1 MMALSTTLERLT
13 SPWDR
18 LAQENP
24 LVGFLDTLLRG
35 TGQVMFQNNPLT
47 GLLFLIGIFV
57 NSALLGLAALIGLIV
72 STLTA
77 VILGADRTAIRAGL
91 FGYNGVLAGI
101 GLAFFLQ
108 WNGVL
113 VVYIVLVAILSS
125 VVMMA
130 LINFL
135 GARDMPALTAPF
147 VLSTW
152 LFLFAIFQFAHL
164 RPSEL
169 ILPTPLDPK
178 ASVETALRPL
188 SLGFAGA
195 GVTAL
200 NLLQAFF
207 RGIGE
212 VFFQDNLATGIIF
225 LIGILVNSRI
235 SALFAALG
243 SLVGML
249 SALFL
254 FGGNGFWVYH
264 GLYGFNAVL
273 TAIALGGLFYV
284 FTWESAIYALI
295 GALISTVVMAAI
307 SVLLSPIGMPAI
319 TAPFVLTA
327 WLFIGAKAGFRV
339 LHPVPLAGVTNAE
352 RIRQEF
358 LEERRTAT
366 SPRRAPQPTL

>member
-1 MMALSTTLERLT
+1 MALAAALERLT
-13 SPWDR
+13 SPWDQ
-18 LAQENP
+18 LAQKNP

-47 GLLFLIGIFV
+47 GLLFLVGIFV
-57 NSALLGLAALIGLIV
+57 NSALLGLAGVIGLIV

-77 VILGADRTAIRAGL
+77 MILGADRAAIRAGL
-91 FGYNGVLAGI
+91 FGYNGILAGI
-101 GLAFFLQ
+101 GLAFFLR

-113 VVYIVLVAILSS
+113 VVYIVLVAILTSI
-125 VVMMA
+125 VMMA

-135 GARDMPALTAPF
+135 GTRDMPALTAPF

-169 ILPTPLDPK
+169 ILPTPLDPH
-178 ASVETALRPL
+178 ASVQTALRPL
-188 SLGFAGA
+188 PTSMSGG
-195 GVTAL
+195 GITAL
-200 NLLQAFF
+200 NLLEAFF

-212 VFFQDNLATGIIF
+212 VFFQDNLVTGIIF
-225 LIGILVNSRI
+225 LIAILVNSRI
-235 SALFAALG
+235 SGLFAALG
-243 SLVGML
+243 SLMGML

-254 FGGNGFWVYH
+254 FGGNGYWVYH

-284 FTWESAIYALI
+284 LTWESAIYTLI

-327 WLFIGAKAGFRV
+327 WLFIGVKAGFRM
-339 LHPVPLAGVTNAE
+339 LHPVPLAAVTNAE
-352 RIRQEF
+352 RIRQQF
-358 LEERRTAT
+358 LEERRAAT
-366 SPRRAPQPTL
+366 SPMHAPQPTL